1 MQRERERG
9 GKAMKIRTEERDGD
23 NEIVIYCRERSKR
36 IRQIEYLLEQ
46 ILSEDGELVLTLG
59 DTEHYVPK
67 KEILFF
73 ETMDGK
79 IAAHTREKM
88 LYTTGTLQ
96 GVEKSL
102 PHSFVRASKSCIV
115 NAAEVC
121 ALSKN
126 FTGIGEVLF
135 RRCEKKAFVS
145 RSCYKDL
152 KKKVYELHELEN

>member
-1 MQRERERG
+1 MRLR
-9 GKAMKIRTEERDGD
+9 IEERDGD
-23 NEIVIYCRERSKR
+23 EEVVVYCRKRNERVRR
-36 IRQIEYLLEQ
+36 IESAVER

-73 ETMDGK
+73 ETSDGR
-79 IAAHTREKM
+79 IAAHTRENM
-88 LYTTGTLQ
+88 FCYSGTLQ
-96 GVEKSL
+96 GVEKLL

-115 NAAEVC
+115 NAAEIC

-126 FTGIGEVLF
+126 FTGLGEVLF
-135 RRCEKKAFVS
+135 RRSEKKAFVS